1 MDFGVTAAICAALCG
16 LIGVGS
22 YHYFKMPQDNI
33 VEEIAE
39 EVIKKET
46 GIDVDLSPE
55 SKEEKD

>member
-1 MDFGVTAAICAALCG
+1 MDFGVIAAICAVLSG
-16 LIGVGS
+16 IIGIGS

-33 VEEIAE
+33 VEEICE

-55 SKEEKD
+55 TPEKKD